1 MRDVSGYLVPKL
13 LAGDNGDLLAH
24 ALVGVEVI
32 TQTRVVLLD
41 DDPGSLL
48 HGLGANAERATV
60 LGRLRTLV

>member
-1 MRDVSGYLVPKL
+1 MRDIAGYLVPKL

-32 TQTRVVLLD
+32 TQTRLVLLD

-48 HGLGANAERATV
+48 HGLGANSAHVGGSR
-60 LGRLRTLV
+60 

>member
-1 MRDVSGYLVPKL
+1 MRDIAGYLVPKL

-32 TQTRVVLLD
+32 TQTRLVLLD

-48 HGLGANAERATV
+48 HGLGANAAHVGGSR
-60 LGRLRTLV
+60 